1 MPLRRVFSPL
11 CLSCEPTIKQ
21 SKESWRGVESK
32 SNLGSVNEVKK
43 MMVMMKGEGDEGE
56 DEGPP

>member
-1 MPLRRVFSPL
+1 M
-11 CLSCEPTIKQ
+11 
-21 SKESWRGVESK
+21 ESR